1 MKETSWEQKVNDL
14 EKAVKSFKLD
24 MKSCKHEIERLQ
36 AVNEIQNLMSK
47 YEYYHMTNMNNEVKE
62 QYAKKAPDV
71 KVLLKIWVSGKVRM
85 PRGEPGRFWTK

>member
-1 MKETSWEQKVNDL
+1 VKEITLEHKVKDL
-14 EKAVKSFKLD
+14 EGTIKSF
-24 MKSCKHEIERLQ
+24 KHEIERLQ